1 MTRLRSRRSF
11 SREKPSIVTSPAVG
25 RRRPVSILMVVLL
38 PAPLGPRNPKN
49 RPRGTSNEMPSTA
62 TFLRK
67 AFVRWRTTIAGPGA
81 VLIGESYPETSSR
94 SISATLARDAPGPIA
109 ARLRRSRGAF
119 DSRLRAPA
127 RRSPRPLRG
136 DRERGLAVPRSHDPA
151 RPGRARLGRIAAPR
165 GRGAGGRLPGPPR
178 RTGPPPR
185 ARGPGPLPAA
195 PAARA
200 PAD

>member
-1 MTRLRSRRSF
+1 MTRLRARRSF

-67 AFVRWRTTIAGPGA
+67 ALVRWRTTIAGPGG
-81 VLIGESYPETSSR
+81 VVIGESYPETSSR

-109 ARLRRSRGAF
+109 ARLRRARGAF
-119 DSRLRAPA
+119 DPRPRAAAGHP
-127 RRSPRPLRG
+127 PRPLRG
-136 DRERGLAVPRSHDPA
+136 DLERGLAVPCAPDRA
-151 RPGRARLGRIAAPR
+151 RPGHARSGWLAADRR
-165 GRGAGGRLPGPPR
+165 GG
-178 RTGPPPR
+178 
-185 ARGPGPLPAA
+185 
-195 PAARA
+195 
-200 PAD
+200 